1 MFKKD
6 PKTQKEET
14 KKKAGNPK
22 VKKALLITFIV
33 LLAVLLLA
41 IAIPGA
47 LFIRYYSMLNVN
59 RPHPTDTIDYEES
72 ATPMA
77 TADPNDIDNPYN
89 PNNPGHPDYTGPV
102 TSPIVDPPS
111 TDNGSVST
119 DPSVTI
125 PLPPIVD
132 PSDDLLKKKGIIN
145 VLLIG
150 ADYETRYGNSDA
162 IIVVSINNVDKR
174 LTLTSIMR
182 DTAVYFPG
190 KQNGQTV
197 TWHDKISNAHAY
209 GGPQLLI
216 NAIEANFGIKI
227 DNYAEVHYDEF
238 IKVFDAIGGI
248 DVVMT
253 EEEVRAFNT
262 ESAKKIPANSAGKT
276 VSLDAEQTLS
286 YARMR
291 HLSGSDFMR
300 TYRHRNVL
308 MAAFNKVKKMSVGQI
323 DNLLTTLLP
332 IVETDLSIGDCLS
345 YAAGVANYSKYKVET
360 FRIPV
365 DGYYSYENN
374 NIAIRGNNKTVTMNL
389 WRDQVAGTR

>member
-1 MFKKD
+1 MFKKN
-6 PKTQKEET
+6 PKPQKEET

-22 VKKALLITFIV
+22 VKKALLITLIV
-33 LLAVLLLA
+33 LLVVLLLA
-41 IAIPGA
+41 ITIPGA
-47 LFIRYYSMLNVN
+47 LFIRYYNMLNVSKKN
-59 RPHPTDTIDYEES
+59 PTGTIDYEES
-72 ATPMA
+72 ATPLV
-77 TADPNDIDNPYN
+77 TADPNDPDNPYN
-89 PNNPGHPDYTGPV
+89 PNNPNHPEYTG
-102 TSPIVDPPS
+102 TE
-111 TDNGSVST
+111 T
-119 DPSVTI
+119 
-125 PLPPIVD
+125 LPPEPPVSGSPESSATVPKPPVVD
-132 PSDDLLKKKGIIN
+132 PSGDLLKEKGIIN

-227 DNYAEVHYDEF
+227 DNYAEVHYEEF
-238 IKVFDAIGGI
+238 LKVFEAIGGI

-253 EEEVRAFNT
+253 EEEIRAFNH
-262 ESAKKIPANSAGKT
+262 ESGESFPTSSAGKPI
-276 VSLDAEQTLS
+276 SLNAVQTLV

-308 MAAFNKVKKMSVGQI
+308 MAAFNKVKTMSVGQL

-365 DGYYSYENN
+365 DGYYTYENN
-374 NIAIRGNNKTVTMNL
+374 NLSIRGNNKTITMNL